1 MVKAIILTLIV
12 AASCAT
18 GIAQEVAYLDL
29 TDVTPRTELRHPPAP
44 PSKCNSD
51 HVCTGTGGGSG
62 SVSVACGGDT
72 DKTHALQ
79 TSLQW
84 MDRIEY
90 LDGDRAQIEVQ
101 IQNVGES
108 PIEIPWSPH
117 LSDLQPSDETA
128 RFQADNLLVGLFLH
142 WGEGNSESLGWIY
155 LYGVPSR
162 KDTMLTLLPGE
173 WARIRGPIDIEL
185 DHADGFV
192 LPKPGADQK
201 ATAESEL
208 QHVEYTPVAG
218 GVGPSITN
226 GYPRQ
231 VHGNEMVIHVV
242 QSRSRPNWVKILET
256 SKP

>member
-18 GIAQEVAYLDL
+18 GIGQEVAYLDL
-29 TDVTPRTELRHPPAP
+29 TDVTPRTQLHHPQAPPA
-44 PSKCNSD
+44 KCNSN
-51 HVCTGTGGGSG
+51 HICTGTVGGSG
-62 SVSVACGGDT
+62 SLSVGCGGDT

-79 TSLQW
+79 TNLMW
-84 MDRIEY
+84 IDRIEY
-90 LDGDRAQIEVQ
+90 LDGGRAQVEVQ
-101 IQNVGES
+101 IQNVGEA
-108 PIEIPWSPH
+108 PIGIPWSPH

-128 RFQADNLLVGLFLH
+128 KFQAYNLLVGLFLH

-155 LYGVPSR
+155 LYGVPSQ
-162 KDTMLTLLPGE
+162 KETMLTLLPGE
-173 WARIRGPIDIEL
+173 WARIRGSIDIEL

-208 QHVEYTPVAG
+208 RHVEYTPVAG
-218 GVGPSITN
+218 GVSLSITDL
-226 GYPRQ
+226 YPRQ
-231 VHGNEMVIHVV
+231 VHGNEMVIHVAP
-242 QSRSRPNWVKILET
+242 SRSRPNWTKILET